1 MTYIIGA
8 AVTAI
13 AFAIFTGMRIDKFYY
28 NYTYGSSLD
37 TDIIYGHSLIGV
49 AVIAFWPLALGAA
62 IAAVPLYGAFL
73 LGKKLSA
80 RKNKT
85 EAK

>member
-28 NYTYGSSLD
+28 ALV
-37 TDIIYGHSLIGV
+37 LIQ
-49 AVIAFWPLALGAA
+49 ISFMA
-62 IAAVPLYGAFL
+62 IV
-73 LGKKLSA
+73 
-80 RKNKT
+80 
-85 EAK
+85 